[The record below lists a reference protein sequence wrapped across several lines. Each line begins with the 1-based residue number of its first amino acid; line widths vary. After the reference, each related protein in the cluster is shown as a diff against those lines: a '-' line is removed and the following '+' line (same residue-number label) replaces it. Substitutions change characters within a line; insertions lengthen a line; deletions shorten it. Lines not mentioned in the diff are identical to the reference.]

1 MLDADLAMLYGVP
14 TKRLNEQVR
23 RNKRRFPEDF
33 MFRLSKREKEGLV
46 ANCDRFNRLK
56 HSTNMPYAFCEP
68 GIAMLSSVLNS
79 ETAVNVNIQIIRT
92 FIKLREFISS
102 HKEFVYKLS
111 RFEYKLEKHDK
122 EIQSICE
129 VIKLITALPNKPH
142 RRIGF

>member
-1 MLDADLAMLYGVP
+1 MLDTDLAMLYGVP

-33 MFRLSKREKEGLV
+33 MFKLSKKERDELV
-46 ANCDRFNRLK
+46 ANCDRLNKLK

-79 ETAVNVNIQIIRT
+79 EIAINVNIQIIRT

-102 HKEFVYKLS
+102 HKELIHKLS
-111 RFEYKLEKHDK
+111 QFEYKLEKHDN
-122 EIQSICE
+122 EIKSIFE
-129 VIKLITALPNKPH
+129 VIKQLTALPNKPKH
-142 RRIGF
+142 KIGF